1 MEQQKDTPLR
11 HAPRGSRVFGFEA
24 ASREL
29 LELKTRLEA
38 ELEAMTRLQQ
48 VGSLCAETNAD
59 FQECLGHLVEAAVA
73 LTGAD
78 KGNIQL
84 LDEKTGSLKLA
95 AHCGFSERFLH
106 YFGEIRRQASICGV
120 TLRSGQRT
128 FVEDVSES
136 PLFIGTQ
143 SLEVLQEEGVRA
155 IQSTPL
161 RSSTGRVLGMI
172 STHCRRPRHFSET
185 ELRRMDI
192 LARQGA
198 DFVERKK
205 REEAMCEMARER
217 EHLLQAEQAARKEA
231 ERAGRLK
238 DDFVATLSHE
248 LRTPIQ
254 AILGWAQIL
263 QRRQSPEDLRIGL
276 ETIERNAR
284 AQAQL
289 ISDLLDVSRIVSG
302 KLRLDVQRVD
312 LPAIIE
318 EAIETIR
325 PAAAGKEIRIRRLFS
340 AFPGAVMH
348 GDAGRLRQVVWNLL
362 NNAVK
367 FTPWGGNIRVGLERV
382 ERHVELSVSDTGTG
396 IAPDFLPYI
405 FERFRQGDT
414 AANRRHGGL
423 GLGLAIVKNLV
434 EAHGGS
440 VCVKS
445 AGIGEGATFI
455 VVLPVS
461 PADAEDAEMD
471 PAPEK
476 TANPSLLCDVD
487 LSRIRVLVV
496 DDEDDTRSL
505 LQRAL
510 EDAGASVVAA
520 AGVEEALQEMTRQI
534 PDVLISDLGMPGKS
548 GFDLIRAV
556 RSRSDCRQVPAV
568 ALTAFARA
576 EDRTRAIMSGY
587 QMHVPKPV
595 EVAELCAVVAS
606 LTGRARFE
614 A

>member
-11 HAPRGSRVFGFEA
+11 YPLKGSRVFGFEA

-48 VGSLCAETNAD
+48 IGSLCAETEAD
-59 FQECLGHLVEAAVA
+59 FHECLGHLVEAAVA

-106 YFGEIRRQASICGV
+106 YFGEIRRQTSTCGT

-136 PLFIGTQ
+136 PLFIGTE

-172 STHCRRPRHFSET
+172 STHCSRPRHFSET

-205 REEAMCEMARER
+205 REEAMSEMARER

-325 PAAAGKEIRIRRLFS
+325 PAAGAKEIRIRRLFS

-367 FTPWGGNIRVGLERV
+367 FTPWGGNIRVGLEQV
-382 ERHVELSVSDTGTG
+382 ERHLELSVSDTGTG

-440 VCVKS
+440 VRVKS
-445 AGIGEGATFI
+445 EGIGEGATFI
-455 VVLPVS
+455 VALPVS
-461 PADAEDAEMD
+461 PADPQVAEIDEP
-471 PAPEK
+471 PAP
-476 TANPSLLCDVD
+476 TAHSALCDID

-520 AGVEEALQEMTRQI
+520 AGVDEALQEMTRQI

-556 RSRSDCRQVPAV
+556 RGRSGCRMVPAV